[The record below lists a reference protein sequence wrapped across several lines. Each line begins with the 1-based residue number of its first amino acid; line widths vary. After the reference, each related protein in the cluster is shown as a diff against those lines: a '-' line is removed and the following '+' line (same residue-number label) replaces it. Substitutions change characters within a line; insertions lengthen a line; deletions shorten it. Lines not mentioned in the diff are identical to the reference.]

1 MDSHDDQTHDAID
14 KPAKITA
21 PQGVSGQRADGTLTA
36 TIRML
41 TARAMLRHG
50 GDPAVVATTTRV
62 PQALVEVM
70 ADMAD
75 TPTRPNSQPSTSGR
89 CGGRPAARLAGV
101 PADRH
106 LWRQEID
113 RNGSMLRPV
122 RPGHTED
129 MPKKRRSRTRRTPP
143 RAASAG
149 SNPAFLGDLGM
160 TPKRSTAPLPEAD
173 DDRHASVRVRL
184 AALMLRRGDDVGD
197 VSVATDVPVVLL
209 ELLRA
214 EVADETDLD
223 QQRQATVDDVRRR
236 RRVVIAVLI
245 MEVAALANIVIGL
258 IALIGHLAGLG
269 LLASVIGPALLL
281 AVYVVARCATPTGSR
296 TGYSPR
302 YAARRKGRDRGPG
315 D

>member
-14 KPAKITA
+14 KPAKIAA
-21 PQGVSGQRADGTLTA
+21 PQRVSGQRADGTLTA

-62 PQALVEVM
+62 PQVLVEVM

-75 TPTRPNSQPSTSGR
+75 TSTRPNSQPSTSGR

-101 PADRH
+101 PADTH

-113 RNGSMLRPV
+113 RNDSMLRAV
-122 RPGHTED
+122 RPGNTEG
-129 MPKKRRSRTRRTPP
+129 MPEKRWSRTRRNPP

-160 TPKRSTAPLPEAD
+160 TPERSTAPLPEAD

-197 VSVATDVPVVLL
+197 VSVATDVPVALL

-214 EVADETDLD
+214 EVADEADLD
-223 QQRQATVDDVRRR
+223 QQRQVTVDDVRRR
-236 RRVVIAVLI
+236 RWVMIAVLI
-245 MEVAALANIVIGL
+245 MEVAAVANIVVGL

-269 LLASVIGPALLL
+269 LLASMIGSALLL
-281 AVYVVARCATPTGSR
+281 AIYVVARFATPTRSR

-302 YAARRKGRDRGPG
+302 YAARRKGRDRGSG